1 MDLSLFQRQI
11 GMIGLQMDVLQLIL
25 QALEKSIFGNE
36 DYGTNEMI
44 SNEIRNRLLKEQ
56 VKDPVV
62 QKEYKDGTL
71 WAFKCV

>member
-1 MDLSLFQRQI
+1 
-11 GMIGLQMDVLQLIL
+11 MIGLQMDVLQLIL
-25 QALEKSIFGNE
+25 QALEKSIFGNA

-44 SNEIRNRLLKEQ
+44 SKEIRNRLLKKQ

-71 WAFKCV
+71 WAFK